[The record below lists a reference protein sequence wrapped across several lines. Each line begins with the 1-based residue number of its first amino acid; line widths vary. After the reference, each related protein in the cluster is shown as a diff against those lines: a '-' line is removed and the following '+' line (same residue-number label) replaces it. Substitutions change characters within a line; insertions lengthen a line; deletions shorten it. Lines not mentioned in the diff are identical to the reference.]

1 MSNVYKDV
9 FSISYLI
16 SKNTF
21 YIYLDT
27 SPLLVSSGS
36 EDHIARVWDR
46 SVLKTF
52 STLTPLHDQSTALP
66 FPIIEENKL
75 THRHWGC
82 EVATLHHDQCVNCV
96 AFSPTNPALLVTVS
110 DDNTIKMWM
119 SKAEQRKCVSNWK
132 RPYTRVLAVC
142 HYVSELKSCQIC
154 SQFYIPDWSSKRA
167 WTNFVKNFKEGAG
180 GRSKDDTIPIA
191 LFLLFFLFRSET
203 EPSIYLGKVYDVESP
218 LANMLTMTKT
228 ENF

>member
-1 MSNVYKDV
+1 MK
-9 FSISYLI
+9 IL
-16 SKNTF
+16 KGAF

-96 AFSPTNPALLVTVS
+96 AFSPTNRALLVTVS

-132 RPYTRVLAVC
+132 KTVHTGLGSLPLRLC
-142 HYVSELKSCQIC
+142 KSWKQKEIKKL
-154 SQFYIPDWSSKRA
+154 SYLFTILIPDWSSKRA

-180 GRSKDDTIPIA
+180 GWSKDNTIPID